1 MLTNVPEVE
10 GVQKLWTD
18 AYLKRAFGNKPQH
31 LLRSKSNHF
40 MYWCVQQ
47 CHPRPLP
54 RTLPTSSTYLSLS
67 LTCSGAILSLSPPTS
82 TSLSLSLTSRL
93 RFPVCLFVSRFWLL
107 LTHATRHPPPAV
119 GLASFKVKEAVEEKQ
134 QPGLCAAFRARGG
147 VVCPIPERERCG
159 DAQGTAVCGASQH
172 HVRKDH
178 PSPQY
183 SSARVTSRRY
193 LAPAGVLFRVLS
205 FIISFCFLL
214 TCA

>member
-1 MLTNVPEVE
+1 M
-10 GVQKLWTD
+10 QKLWTD

-54 RTLPTSSTYLSLS
+54 TYTANLLYLSLS
-67 LTCSGAILSLSPPTS
+67 FPYLQRCHPQPLTTHLYFSLSFPYFS
-82 TSLSLSLTSRL
+82 ASFSRL
-93 RFPVCLFVSRFWLL
+93 FVCVTLL
-107 LTHATRHPPPAV
+107 VATDSRHPPPAV

>member
-1 MLTNVPEVE
+1 MRSVGGDVGTSQARFDYRNQTQRDEAKRLQLHEIPFMLTNVPEVE

-54 RTLPTSSTYLSLS
+54 THTANLLYLSLS
-67 LTCSGAILSLSPPTS
+67 FPYLQRCHPQPLTTHLYFSLSFPYFS
-82 TSLSLSLTSRL
+82 ASFSRL
-93 RFPVCLFVSRFWLL
+93 FVCVTLL
-107 LTHATRHPPPAV
+107 VATDSRHPPPAV

-159 DAQGTAVCGASQH
+159 NAQGTMSH
-172 HVRKDH
+172 
-178 PSPQY
+178 S
-183 SSARVTSRRY
+183 
-193 LAPAGVLFRVLS
+193 GVQ
-205 FIISFCFLL
+205 
-214 TCA
+214 